1 LEDAKYQGGAFVL
14 LSLCLVFLLICS
26 AVDAMLSLAPF
37 ASEHEI
43 WIWLLCWYSST
54 LLVATVDSNFVSKAK
69 QNNLVGFQKVL
80 LTLEY
85 YMLF

>member
-1 LEDAKYQGGAFVL
+1 
-14 LSLCLVFLLICS
+14 
-26 AVDAMLSLAPF
+26 
-37 ASEHEI
+37 
-43 WIWLLCWYSST
+43 
-54 LLVATVDSNFVSKAK
+54 VATVDSNFVSKAK